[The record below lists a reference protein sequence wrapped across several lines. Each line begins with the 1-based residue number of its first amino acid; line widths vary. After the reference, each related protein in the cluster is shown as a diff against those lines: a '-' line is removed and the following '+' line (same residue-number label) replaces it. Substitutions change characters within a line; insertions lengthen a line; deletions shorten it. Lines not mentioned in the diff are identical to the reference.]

1 MMFGGEDKCLFA
13 GDGFDDCVALA
24 GEVFGD
30 DGANAGVVVADEDGA
45 FATWRGS
52 SGSDDVGRAGG
63 AGKHD
68 VEGGS
73 EAEVA
78 LRPDGAAVLL
88 DDAAADREAE
98 AGAALLAGV
107 GGFDLL
113 EAVEDAVE
121 LVGGD
126 AAAFVDDF
134 QEDGVGGGFGVD
146 ANGGGD
152 RRELDRVGEQV
163 GEDLKDAVG
172 VAVEE
177 ESFGIGDMG
186 DGGWFEREMDGVGV
200 GHWGHGVDG
209 LLGEVAEG
217 AATDL
222 RGARPDSMRSR
233 SRMSLMRRMRRSV
246 LVTAMRRRFSALAST
261 SPMMP
266 EESRPRA
273 PRMLVSG
280 VRSSCETVEMNSSLR
295 VSSSERWVS

>member
-1 MMFGGEDKCLFA
+1 ML
-13 GDGFDDCVALA
+13 
-24 GEVFGD
+24 GD
-30 DGANAGVVVADEDGA
+30 DGADAGVVVADQDGA
-45 FATWRGS
+45 FAARWERTT
-52 SGSDDVGRAGG
+52 GSDDVGGAGG

-68 VEGGS
+68 VERGA

-78 LRPDGAAVLL
+78 LCPDGAAVLL
-88 DDAAADREAE
+88 DDAAADGETE

-107 GGFDLL
+107 GGLDLL
-113 EAVEDAVE
+113 EAVEDGVE

-126 AAAFVDDF
+126 AAAFVDDLE
-134 QEDGVGGGFGVD
+134 EDGVGGGFGVD
-146 ANGGGD
+146 ADGGGGGG
-152 RRELDRVGEQV
+152 ELDGVGEEI

-177 ESFGIGDMG
+177 EGLGRG
-186 DGGWFEREMDGVGV
+186 GLRDGGGYELEMDGVGV
-200 GHWGHGVDG
+200 GHGGHGLDG
-209 LLGEVAEG
+209 LLGEVAKG
-217 AATDL
+217 AAANL
-222 RGARPDSMRSR
+222 QGARPDSMRSR

-246 LVTAMRRRFSALAST
+246 LVTAMRRRLRALAST
-261 SPMMP
+261 SPMTP